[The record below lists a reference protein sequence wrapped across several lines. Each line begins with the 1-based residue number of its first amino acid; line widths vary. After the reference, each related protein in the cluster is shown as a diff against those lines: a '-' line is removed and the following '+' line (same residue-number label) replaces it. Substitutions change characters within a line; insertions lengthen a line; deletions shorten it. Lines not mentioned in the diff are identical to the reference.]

1 MLTEIRQPGKQLNQD
16 DILVLNRKLISP
28 VPDEYRD
35 FLIQNNGGE
44 PKESTLTFDAKKLG
58 INGEELGY
66 FYGIDT
72 ESENIIDTIDNLSHV
87 LPKNLIPIVDTP
99 GGNYFLLSV
108 NPNTYGKIYY
118 KDHEVE
124 DSFDFDDSKND
135 LPESMVLVANLFSE
149 FIDKLYDPDEE

>member
-1 MLTEIRQPGKQLNQD
+1 MLTEIRQPGKQLDQD
-16 DILVLNRKLISP
+16 DVDVLNRRLISP

-35 FLIQNNGGE
+35 FLLQNNGGE
-44 PKESTLTFDAKKLG
+44 PKEYALNFDAKKLG
-58 INGEELGY
+58 VSGEELGY

-108 NPNTYGKIYY
+108 NPSTYGIIYY

-124 DSFDFDDSKND
+124 DSFEFDDSRNE
-135 LPESMVLVANLFSE
+135 LPESMVFVANGFNE
-149 FIDKLYDPDEE
+149 FIEKLFNPDE